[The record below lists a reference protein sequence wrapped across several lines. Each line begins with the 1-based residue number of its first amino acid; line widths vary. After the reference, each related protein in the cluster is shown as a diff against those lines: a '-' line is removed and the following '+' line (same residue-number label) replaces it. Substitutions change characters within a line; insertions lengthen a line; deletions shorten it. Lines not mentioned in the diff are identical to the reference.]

1 MVIFV
6 GFAWRRSEHLMFA
19 PSRNSGREIRGTAVR
34 KARKLEPLSQQYA
47 AAVPGRKAQVPSII
61 VRVIVVVLLPDSST
75 RANTSS
81 VAAQPPEQGLEAGR
95 SCLTMAVVGAAAV
108 DASPCAS
115 ADSELAEADRGWQ
128 NGSAASSQA
137 KAAAV

>member
-1 MVIFV
+1 M
-6 GFAWRRSEHLMFA
+6 
-19 PSRNSGREIRGTAVR
+19 
-34 KARKLEPLSQQYA
+34 
-47 AAVPGRKAQVPSII
+47 PSII

-81 VAAQPPEQGLEAGR
+81 VAAQPPEPEQGLEAGR
-95 SCLTMAVVGAAAV
+95 SCLTMAVVVAAAV